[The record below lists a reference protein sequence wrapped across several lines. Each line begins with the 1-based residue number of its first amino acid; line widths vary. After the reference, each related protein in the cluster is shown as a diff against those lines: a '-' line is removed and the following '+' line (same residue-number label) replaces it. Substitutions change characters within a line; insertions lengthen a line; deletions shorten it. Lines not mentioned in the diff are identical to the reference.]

1 MTILQIWYMV
11 YMQTQHVWITKV
23 KHIIYDPDCNHDVR
37 TTISAVKAD
46 IGGIGGH
53 TRPSD
58 QLIEAVN
65 MPVCIH
71 FVICSPIS
79 LMLLLLLSCSY
90 HYWYFSLR
98 GCLFLPDQTPRFCP
112 SFESLSLLHA

>member
-1 MTILQIWYMV
+1 M
-11 YMQTQHVWITKV
+11 
-23 KHIIYDPDCNHDVR
+23 R

-58 QLIEAVN
+58 QLIEAAN

-79 LMLLLLLSCSY
+79 LILLLLSCSY
-90 HYWYFSLR
+90 PYWYFSLR
-98 GCLFLPDQTPRFCP
+98 GYLFLPDQTPRFCP
-112 SFESLSLLHA
+112 SFESLFLL

>member
-1 MTILQIWYMV
+1 MV
-11 YMQTQHVWITKV
+11 DGIMQTQHVWITKV

-46 IGGIGGH
+46 IDGIGGH

-79 LMLLLLLSCSY
+79 LMLLLLLSLLLLSCSY
-90 HYWYFSLR
+90 EVHQVLVR
-98 GCLFLPDQTPRFCP
+98 
-112 SFESLSLLHA
+112 

>member
-1 MTILQIWYMV
+1 MIYGIYANT
-11 YMQTQHVWITKV
+11 TCWIIRV

-71 FVICSPIS
+71 FLICSPIS

-90 HYWYFSLR
+90 HYWCFFIKRLS
-98 GCLFLPDQTPRFCP
+98 FPDQTPRFCP
-112 SFESLSLLHA
+112 SFESLFLLHA